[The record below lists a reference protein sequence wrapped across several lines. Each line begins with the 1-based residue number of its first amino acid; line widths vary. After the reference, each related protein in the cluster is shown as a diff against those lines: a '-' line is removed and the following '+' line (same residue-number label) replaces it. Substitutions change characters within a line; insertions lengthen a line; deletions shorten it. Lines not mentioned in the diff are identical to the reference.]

1 MKNKTFY
8 ILSALL
14 AAGFIGYILYRRFSK
29 RKEAEETPGTF
40 PVNAGNDNSGN
51 TAPVNTERPA
61 SETTTGTVN
70 TETNTGTNTATNTGT
85 TTGTTAGQE
94 QTVTSG
100 TQGTIAT
107 YTPPATPTT
116 GSVIR
121 AVQMNPARAVVRV

>member
-14 AAGFIGYILYRRFSK
+14 AAGFIGYIVYNKFSK

-40 PVNAGNDNSGN
+40 PVNTGNDNSGN
-51 TAPVNTERPA
+51 TAPVNSERPA

-70 TETNTGTNTATNTGT
+70 TETNTGTNAGTNAGT
-85 TTGTTAGQE
+85 TTGQE
-94 QTVTSG
+94 QTAASG
-100 TQGTIAT
+100 TQGTVAT
-107 YTPPATPTT
+107 YTPPATPTD